1 MIAALLALAA
11 AAAYGA
17 SDFVAGVAAKRL
29 AAVLHALWSQ
39 AVDAVLVGA
48 PAVASRQGPHA
59 AGRRRPGRRGGGVGA
74 AGMILSYRAMALGP
88 TSVAVP
94 LAASGA
100 AVPVVAGFAGGDP
113 PGPVAL
119 LGLTAVILGLVLA
132 LVGTLL
138 VAAGS

>member
-1 MIAALLALAA
+1 MILAYRALAL
-11 AAAYGA
+11 
-17 SDFVAGVAAKRL
+17 D
-29 AAVLHALWSQ
+29 
-39 AVDAVLVGA
+39 
-48 PAVASRQGPHA
+48 
-59 AGRRRPGRRGGGVGA
+59 
-74 AGMILSYRAMALGP
+74 P